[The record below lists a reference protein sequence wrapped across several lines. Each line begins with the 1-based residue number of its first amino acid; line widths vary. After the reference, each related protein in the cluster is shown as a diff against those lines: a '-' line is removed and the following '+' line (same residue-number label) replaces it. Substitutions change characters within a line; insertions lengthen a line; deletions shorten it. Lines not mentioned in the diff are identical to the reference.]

1 MTVLNLLVQQLRPG
15 IAIVYRFISPI
26 TLWLGKR
33 PPELGVS
40 AIFMRRVEGPR
51 RATGCENQVVR
62 AAPPFYS
69 PVATAKLIFSPMRC
83 LTSLSHA
90 RGFVP

>member
-15 IAIVYRFISPI
+15 IAIVNRFISPI

-33 PPELGVS
+33 RLRWESSRYLCG
-40 AIFMRRVEGPR
+40 AKGPR
-51 RATGCENQVVR
+51 RATRCGNQLVR

-69 PVATAKLIFSPMRC
+69 PVAAAKSIFSPMRC

-90 RGFVP
+90 RGLVP